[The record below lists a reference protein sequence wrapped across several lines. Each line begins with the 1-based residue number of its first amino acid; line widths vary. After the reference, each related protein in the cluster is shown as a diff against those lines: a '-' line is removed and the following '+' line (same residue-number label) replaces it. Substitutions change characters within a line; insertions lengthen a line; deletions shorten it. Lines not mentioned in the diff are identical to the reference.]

1 MMRQKDIALKE
12 KNQKKKTQLPEIM
25 VKTGQVQ
32 VLGRVVVTSDK
43 SLFCIK
49 QPLCHAKV
57 VNKLRS

>member
-12 KNQKKKTQLPEIM
+12 KKTPKKTQLPEIM
-25 VKTGQVQ
+25 VKKGQVQ
-32 VLGRVVVTSDK
+32 TLGRVVVTDK